1 MFIRFKNDDEL
12 NSSYF
17 LCTFKIFCDHH
28 LVVLIT
34 ATSCLLLVQI
44 IWMLLSNKNT
54 QANEDIELE
63 SVNSES
69 VNSLL

>member
-28 LVVLIT
+28 LIILIT
-34 ATSCLLLVQI
+34 ASSCLLLIQC
-44 IWMLLSNKNT
+44 IWMFLSNKNT
-54 QANEDIELE
+54 QANEDIEIELE
-63 SVNSES
+63 SVKS
-69 VNSLL
+69 VLL